1 MRSILSVSFI
11 SLMNEKTTAKE
22 APIRTIM
29 TIKTISWTSTRL
41 IKIADSDIYE
51 TMSPARIA
59 NKSRLPHPLCML
71 LTVTINGSFTFTIS
85 SKRRNDRK
93 FRITILLQTE
103 LLNKYTER
111 QFANNT
117 HSMKQIT
124 SHIRMKRVSMIEY
137 EDVQANTN
145 AYRIIMKIMR
155 TLNDKNSDSVI
166 WKTKLLKKNIITEKQ
181 NQTSFGY
188 RMDGAGFDKTYK
200 VNPCVKMVPNIL
212 AIASAV
218 IPFNYP
224 PQRCY
229 SLQKSNPERSFSA
242 F

>member
-1 MRSILSVSFI
+1 MTALWGKGIMNSQNVTANNESQFQRSMQLRHLIMLSLGGVI
-11 SLMNEKTTAKE
+11 G
-22 APIRTIM
+22 
-29 TIKTISWTSTRL
+29 SWA
-41 IKIADSDIYE
+41 IGAFFMMPY
-51 TMSPARIA
+51 MVPAQ
-59 NKSRLPHPLCML
+59 
-71 LTVTINGSFTFTIS
+71 IS
-85 SKRRNDRK
+85 SV
-93 FRITILLQTE
+93 E
-103 LLNKYTER
+103 E
-111 QFANNT
+111 
-117 HSMKQIT
+117 
-124 SHIRMKRVSMIEY
+124 
-137 EDVQANTN
+137 
-145 AYRIIMKIMR
+145 
-155 TLNDKNSDSVI
+155 
-166 WKTKLLKKNIITEKQ
+166 KLLKKNIITEKQ